1 MGYGPNLADI
11 HRCAVYY
18 VDRCVKGARSAD
30 LLIEQ
35 SHVFE
40 FALNPRTAKT
50 LGLTVPHHLLLQA
63 TEVVQ

>member
-40 FALNPRTAKT
+40 FALNPRTA
-50 LGLTVPHHLLLQA
+50 
-63 TEVVQ
+63 